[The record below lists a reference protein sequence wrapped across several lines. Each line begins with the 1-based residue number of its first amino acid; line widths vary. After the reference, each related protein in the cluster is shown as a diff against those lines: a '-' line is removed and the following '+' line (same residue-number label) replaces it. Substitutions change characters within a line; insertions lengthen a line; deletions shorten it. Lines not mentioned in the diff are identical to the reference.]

1 MKRLPDA
8 QEYRYVLLQT
18 REVILIHAEEED
30 DAMSR
35 LFLAGNRAARE
46 MGRSRNRRRQKILI
60 SIGIICAFVLCAI
73 NMSVLARRTSSG
85 GTSDASFDIPKN
97 VDSGTS
103 FSFATTK
110 NDSCFR
116 ARHDTVPRSL
126 YGNLAL
132 PIINLGKMCFRI
144 SLLPIIIWH
153 HQSLS
158 NASRLHTTFRPQ
170 VSLRW
175 GQVPFMP
182 SLDVQVINHCITD
195 V

>member
-1 MKRLPDA
+1 
-8 QEYRYVLLQT
+8 
-18 REVILIHAEEED
+18 
-30 DAMSR
+30 
-35 LFLAGNRAARE
+35 
-46 MGRSRNRRRQKILI
+46 
-60 SIGIICAFVLCAI
+60 LCAI
-73 NMSVLARRTSSG
+73 NMSVLARRTMSSG
-85 GTSDASFDIPKN
+85 TAGNSDLSFDIPKN

-116 ARHDTVPRSL
+116 ARHNTVPRSL
-126 YGNLAL
+126 YGNLTL

-144 SLLPIIIWH
+144 SLLIWY

-158 NASRLHTTFRPQ
+158 NASRLHIIFCPQ

-175 GQVPFMP
+175 GLVPSMP